1 MVGRVSLEVQRD
13 KKTGFAAALIVFEAP
28 QEVEAVLRTFGG
40 RTTAAPMML
49 PLAMVTSRL

>member
-1 MVGRVSLEVQRD
+1 MEVQRD